1 MFDIVNFLKNLLY
14 NMLAIFSFSRKKLS
28 NKLSIYVKSNTGSTL
43 SVDLEPHMDIKDVKE
58 IVAPQLGLAPDELK
72 IIFAGKELSDTI
84 TISEC
89 DLGQQS
95 IIHAVK
101 ARPTIPSSP
110 SKSFQANGKRR
121 LNSII
126 SEESPEEPYP
136 AGSSKPLCE
145 TMSDLELTE
154 VNERT
159 PGTNSAQSEPPAERR
174 KANFFVY
181 CSQCEKVCT
190 GKLRVRCGI
199 CRSGAFTVH
208 RDPESWDDVL
218 KKKRITGHC
227 ENFEVPCVE
236 NEAGD
241 PPFTEFYF
249 KCAEHSSGGETD
261 FAAPLNLIKTNHKD
275 IPCIACTDT
284 SDTVLVFPC
293 AAGHVSCLDCF
304 RQYCVSR
311 LLERQFLEHPTQ
323 GGYTLRCPVGCDA
336 SYIEDVHHFK
346 LLSKEQYDRYQRFAT
361 EEYVLRNGGVLCPQ
375 PGCGMGLLVD
385 ADCRR
390 VQCQNGCG
398 FVFCRSCLQGY
409 HIGECLETVT
419 ASLGTASGY
428 SIDPLRASEARWD
441 EASKIAIKVTTKPCP
456 QCRTATERDGGCM
469 HMVCT
474 RSGCGYEWC
483 WVCQTPWTRD
493 CMAAHWFG

>member
-1 MFDIVNFLKNLLY
+1 MFNIVTFLKNLIY
-14 NMLAIFSFSRKKLS
+14 NMLAIFSFGRKKLS
-28 NKLSIYVKSNTGSTL
+28 NTLSIYVKTNTGNTL
-43 SVDLEPHMDIKDVKE
+43 SVDLEPHMDIKVVKE
-58 IVAPQLGLAPDELK
+58 MVAPQLGLMPDELK

-101 ARPTIPSSP
+101 SRPMPVRKLP
-110 SKSFQANGKRR
+110 NGSKTLLDVK
-121 LNSII
+121 I
-126 SEESPEEPYP
+126 SEESPEEIP
-136 AGSSKPLCE
+136 STSKPLCE
-145 TMSDLELTE
+145 TLSDLQLTE
-154 VNERT
+154 VNEK
-159 PGTNSAQSEPPAERR
+159 QEPDQTKVRP
-174 KANFFVY
+174 KAHFFVY
-181 CSQCEKVCT
+181 CSQCAKVCT
-190 GKLRVRCGI
+190 GKLRVRCSI
-199 CRSGAFTVH
+199 CKSGAFTVH
-208 RDPESWDDVL
+208 RDPACWDDVL

-227 ENFEVPCVE
+227 ENFDTPCVE
-236 NEAGD
+236 NEFGD

-249 KCAEHSSGGETD
+249 KCAEHSSGGEKD
-261 FAAPLNLIKTNHKD
+261 FAGPLNLIKTNHKD
-275 IPCIACTDT
+275 VPCIACTET
-284 SDTVLVFPC
+284 SDIVLVFPC
-293 AAGHVSCLDCF
+293 EAGHVSCLDCF

-311 LLERQFLEHPTQ
+311 LLERQFLEHPA
-323 GGYTLRCPVGCDA
+323 GGYTLRCPVGCDN
-336 SYIEDVHHFK
+336 SYIEDVHHFR
-346 LLSKEQYDRYQRFAT
+346 LLSKEQYERYQRFAT

-385 ADCRR
+385 PECRR
-390 VQCQNGCG
+390 IQCQNGCG
-398 FVFCRSCLQGY
+398 FVFCRQCLQGF
-409 HIGECLETVT
+409 HIGDCLETPQPNAGT
-419 ASLGTASGY
+419 SLEY

>member
-1 MFDIVNFLKNLLY
+1 
-14 NMLAIFSFSRKKLS
+14 MLAIFSFGRKKLS
-28 NKLSIYVKSNTGSTL
+28 NKLSIYVKTNIGSTL
-43 SVDLEPHMDIKDVKE
+43 AVDLEPHMDIKDVKE
-58 IVAPQLGLAPDELK
+58 MVAPQLGLEPFELK
-72 IIFAGKELSDTI
+72 IIFAGKELPDTT

-101 ARPTIPSSP
+101 ARPIPKKTAS
-110 SKSFQANGKRR
+110 GKMM
-121 LNSII
+121 LENAI
-126 SEESPEEPYP
+126 SEEIYEEQLPN
-136 AGSSKPLCE
+136 SSQSKPFYE
-145 TMSDLELTE
+145 TLADLQLTTVDE
-154 VNERT
+154 KGKTSTT
-159 PGTNSAQSEPPAERR
+159 PLITTASSPARR
-174 KANFFVY
+174 LAHFFVY

-199 CRSGAFTVH
+199 CKSGAFTVH
-208 RDPESWDDVL
+208 RDPADWDDVL

-236 NEAGD
+236 NEAGE

-261 FAAPLNLIKTNHKD
+261 FAAPLSLIRTNHKE
-275 IPCIACTDT
+275 IPCIACTDV
-284 SDTVLVFPC
+284 SGTVLVFPC
-293 AAGHVSCLDCF
+293 QAGHVACLDCF
-304 RQYCVSR
+304 RQYCVTR
-311 LLERQFLEHPTQ
+311 LLERQFSEHPT
-323 GGYTLRCPVGCDA
+323 GGYTLRCPVGCEN

-361 EEYVLRNGGVLCPQ
+361 EEFVLRNGGVLCPQ
-375 PGCGMGLLVD
+375 PGCGMGLLVEPE
-385 ADCRR
+385 CKR
-390 VQCQNGCG
+390 VQCQSGCG
-398 FVFCRSCLQGY
+398 FVFCRQCLQGY
-409 HIGECLETVT
+409 HIGECLDTPQPVNG
-419 ASLGTASGY
+419 SSQSY
-428 SIDPLRASEARWD
+428 QIDPLRATEARWD

>member
-101 ARPTIPSSP
+101 ARSAIPSSP
-110 SKSFQANGKRR
+110 SKNFQANGKRR

-126 SEESPEEPYP
+126 SEESPEEP
-136 AGSSKPLCE
+136 
-145 TMSDLELTE
+145 
-154 VNERT
+154 
-159 PGTNSAQSEPPAERR
+159 EPPAERR
-174 KANFFVY
+174 KANVFVY

-227 ENFEVPCVE
+227 ENYEVPCVE

-284 SDTVLVFPC
+284 
-293 AAGHVSCLDCF
+293 
-304 RQYCVSR
+304 R
-311 LLERQFLEHPTQ
+311 
-323 GGYTLRCPVGCDA
+323 
-336 SYIEDVHHFK
+336 
-346 LLSKEQYDRYQRFAT
+346 
-361 EEYVLRNGGVLCPQ
+361 
-375 PGCGMGLLVD
+375 
-385 ADCRR
+385 
-390 VQCQNGCG
+390 
-398 FVFCRSCLQGY
+398 
-409 HIGECLETVT
+409 
-419 ASLGTASGY
+419 
-428 SIDPLRASEARWD
+428 
-441 EASKIAIKVTTKPCP
+441 
-456 QCRTATERDGGCM
+456 
-469 HMVCT
+469 
-474 RSGCGYEWC
+474 
-483 WVCQTPWTRD
+483 
-493 CMAAHWFG
+493 